1 MKPLI
6 RTITLGALGT
16 ASWLLLGAVNLCA
29 QDGPPQGNPDSAQMR
44 QRMLDHMRQRFE
56 VSNDAEW
63 KLISDRINKVTE
75 VRQVLGGPGGP
86 PPQTGDRGPGGFG
99 PPGGDPQSGPGG
111 PQGNADK
118 AGRSRGGPGGPGGL
132 GGPGGFSRQSSPELD
147 ALNKAL
153 DGKAS
158 ADEIKNKLAAWRAA
172 QKKKEAALAQ
182 AEENLRKLLSVRQEA
197 VAVTLGLLN

>member
-29 QDGPPQGNPDSAQMR
+29 QDGPPQGNLDAAQMR
-44 QRMLDHMRQRFE
+44 QRILNRMRQRLE
-56 VSNDAEW
+56 VPNDAEW
-63 KLISDRINKVTE
+63 KIVSDRINKVTE

-111 PQGNADK
+111 PQGDSDK
-118 AGRSRGGPGGPGGL
+118 AGRSRGGPGGL
-132 GGPGGFSRQSSPELD
+132 GGPGGFSRPSSPEFD
-147 ALNKAL
+147 ALTKAL

-172 QKKKEAALAQ
+172 QKRKEAALAQ
-182 AEENLRKLLSVRQEA
+182 AEEALRKLLSVRQEA